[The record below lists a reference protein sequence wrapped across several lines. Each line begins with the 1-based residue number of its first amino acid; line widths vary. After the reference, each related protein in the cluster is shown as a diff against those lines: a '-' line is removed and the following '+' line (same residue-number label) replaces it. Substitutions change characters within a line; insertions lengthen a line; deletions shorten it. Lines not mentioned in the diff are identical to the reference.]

1 MPCTESTKRMSFQWK
16 KNCAYQKCKVII
28 KKRKSN
34 NLEQMIRLFSKNKQ
48 KKTNVKVS
56 SNLLTIKAVIKLFSA
71 LMQKEKKIISELDE
85 IIK

>member
-48 KKTNVKVS
+48 KKNECQSIKQSTHNQS
-56 SNLLTIKAVIKLFSA
+56 SN
-71 LMQKEKKIISELDE
+71 
-85 IIK
+85 